1 MLNIGVPKETKGGR
15 DKLGIWDSYI
25 HTTIYKLEKQKTI
38 CYYKIYL
45 ITYNNLYWK
54 ITLKIVYIYIYIYI
68 HNWIT
73 FLYTWDIMNQLFC
86 CCSVAVSSSLWSHGL
101 QHARPPCPKKADE
114 LYLKL
119 KKNKNNKTGIL

>member
-45 ITYNNLYWK
+45 ISYNNLYWK
-54 ITLKIVYIYIYIYI
+54 ITLKIVYIYTTGLLSYIPEI
-68 HNWIT
+68 LWINY
-73 FLYTWDIMNQLFC
+73 FVDVQL
-86 CCSVAVSSSLWSHGL
+86 
-101 QHARPPCPKKADE
+101 PCPTLCDPMDCSMPGPPV
-114 LYLKL
+114 LKRQM
-119 KKNKNNKTGIL
+119 NYT